1 MTTTH
6 ANRTSLPLAGSA
18 SASARHWRR
27 FTPLAVGSWSTAL
40 IGPQLTP
47 VLPTAVA
54 VYGLCFVAV
63 GIALVTGQR
72 RARPTTRAKVQQA

>member
-6 ANRTSLPLAGSA
+6 ANRTSLPLAGGA
-18 SASARHWRR
+18 SSSARHWRR
-27 FTPLAVGSWSTAL
+27 FTPLAGPCSAVL
-40 IGPQLTP
+40 IGLQFTP
-47 VLPTAVA
+47 APPTAVA
-54 VYGLCFVAV
+54 VYGLCSVAV

>member
-18 SASARHWRR
+18 SASAALAPLHPLAGPCSAVLTGLQ
-27 FTPLAVGSWSTAL
+27 FTPA
-40 IGPQLTP
+40 P
-47 VLPTAVA
+47 PTAVA
-54 VYGLCFVAV
+54 VYGLCFVTF
-63 GIALVTGQR
+63 GIALVAGQR